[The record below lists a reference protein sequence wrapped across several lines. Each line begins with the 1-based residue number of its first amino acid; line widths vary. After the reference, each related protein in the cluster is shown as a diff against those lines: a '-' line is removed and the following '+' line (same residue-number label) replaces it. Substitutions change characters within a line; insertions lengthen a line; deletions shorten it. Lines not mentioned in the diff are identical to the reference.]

1 MKSMENTINVKKDSV
16 WVRIAKGLALCF
28 LITIVGIVVFSIL
41 LTYTSISENTIGP
54 VLIILTAISILIGTS
69 ISMIRVP
76 KNGMVYGGIIGLIYI
91 LILYLLSSI
100 VGTGF
105 SLSLS
110 SSIMII
116 CAILAGAIGGI
127 IGVNR
132 K

>member
-28 LITIVGIVVFSIL
+28 LITIGGIVVFSIL
-41 LTYTSISENTIGP
+41 LTYTTISENTIGP

-110 SSIMII
+110 SGIMII

>member
-1 MKSMENTINVKKDSV
+1 MKSMENTMNVKKDSV

-28 LITIVGIVVFSIL
+28 FVTIVGIVIFSIL